1 MAVYTKL
8 QHEEVKQ
15 FLEQYNIND
24 LKSYQGIIE
33 GVENTNYLIKTSQQ
47 DYILTIY
54 EKRVDENDLPF
65 FIKLLS
71 NLSQNKFPCP
81 KPIANKDNQKIN
93 KIKNKNAAL
102 VTFLNGKSKTKVTS
116 EDCFEIGKITAQL
129 HEITKKFDIKR
140 KNNLSIE
147 SWEAILEKT
156 IQQKINLE
164 KSIIEKTKNYLGFLK
179 EKWPKDLPTGIIHA
193 DLFTD
198 NIFFTNNKV
207 SGIIDFYF
215 ACNDFFAYE
224 IAICLNSICFDNNS
238 TFNMTKAKNLIDGY
252 SSIRKLSDDEKK
264 YLPIL
269 SMGAAMRFFLTRLYD
284 FYHTDNKADVK
295 IKDPF
300 EYFKKLEFH
309 STIKSFNEYFIQ

>member
-8 QHEEVKQ
+8 EHEEVKQ

-24 LKSYQGIIE
+24 FKSYQGIIE

-71 NLSQNKFPCP
+71 SLSENKFPCP
-81 KPIANKDNQKIN
+81 KPIENKNNQKIN

-140 KNNLSIE
+140 KNKLSIE
-147 SWEAILEKT
+147 SWEAILDKT
-156 IQQKINLE
+156 IQQKNYLE

-179 EKWPKDLPTGIIHA
+179 EKWPKNLPTGIIHA

-198 NIFFTNNKV
+198 NIFFADNKV

-295 IKDPF
+295 IKDTF
-300 EYFKKLEFH
+300 
-309 STIKSFNEYFIQ
+309 

>member
-8 QHEEVKQ
+8 EHQEVRQ
-15 FLEQYNIND
+15 FLEQYNINNFKD
-24 LKSYQGIIE
+24 YKGITE
-33 GVENTNYLIKTSQQ
+33 GVENTNYLIKTSEQ

-54 EKRVDENDLPF
+54 EKRVDESDLPF

-71 NLSQNKFPCP
+71 YLSENKFPCP
-81 KPIANKDNQKIN
+81 KPIANKNNEKIN
-93 KIKNKNAAL
+93 RIKNKNAAL
-102 VTFLNGKSKTKVTS
+102 VTFLNGQSKNKITS
-116 EDCFEIGKITAQL
+116 EECFEIGKITAQL
-129 HEITKKFDIKR
+129 HEITKKFNINR

-147 SWEAILEKT
+147 NWESIFEKT
-156 IQQKINLE
+156 IKQKINLDE
-164 KSIIEKTKNYLGFLK
+164 SIIKKTKNYLNFLK
-179 EKWPKDLPTGIIHA
+179 DKWPKNLPQGIIHA
-193 DLFTD
+193 DLFPD

-224 IAICLNSICFDNNS
+224 IAICINSLCFDNNS

-252 SSIRKLSDDEKK
+252 TSIRTLSKDEKK

-300 EYFKKLEFH
+300 EYLKKIEFH
-309 STIKSFNEYFIQ
+309 STIKNFNEYFI

>member
-8 QHEEVKQ
+8 EHQEVRQ
-15 FLEQYNIND
+15 FLEQYNINNFKD
-24 LKSYQGIIE
+24 YKGITE
-33 GVENTNYLIKTSQQ
+33 GVENTNYLIKTSEQ

-71 NLSQNKFPCP
+71 YLSENKFPCP
-81 KPIANKDNQKIN
+81 KPIANKNNEKIN
-93 KIKNKNAAL
+93 RIKNKNAAL
-102 VTFLNGKSKTKVTS
+102 VTFLNGQSKNKITC
-116 EDCFEIGKITAQL
+116 EECFEIGKITAQL
-129 HEITKKFDIKR
+129 HEITKKFDINR

-147 SWEAILEKT
+147 NWESIFEKT
-156 IQQKINLE
+156 IKQKIDLDE
-164 KSIIEKTKNYLGFLK
+164 SIIKKTKNYLNFLK
-179 EKWPKDLPTGIIHA
+179 DKWPKNLPQGIIHA
-193 DLFTD
+193 DLFPD

-224 IAICLNSICFDNNS
+224 IAICINSLCFDNNS

-252 SSIRKLSDDEKK
+252 TSIRTLSEDEKK

-300 EYFKKLEFH
+300 EYLKKIEFH
-309 STIKSFNEYFIQ
+309 STIKNFNEYFI

>member
-8 QHEEVKQ
+8 AHQEVEQ
-15 FLEQYNIND
+15 FLEQYNINNFKD
-24 LKSYQGIIE
+24 YKGITE
-33 GVENTNYLIKTSQQ
+33 GVENTNYFIKTSQQ

-71 NLSQNKFPCP
+71 SLSDNRFPCP
-81 KPIANKDNQKIN
+81 KPIANKNNEKIN

-102 VTFLNGKSKTKVTS
+102 VTFLNGQSKNKITS

-129 HEITKKFDIKR
+129 HEITKKFDINR

-147 SWEAILEKT
+147 NWESIFEKT
-156 IQQKINLE
+156 IKQKIDLDE
-164 KSIIEKTKNYLGFLK
+164 SIIKKTKNYLNFLK
-179 EKWPKDLPTGIIHA
+179 DKWPKNLPQGIIHA
-193 DLFTD
+193 DLFPD

-224 IAICLNSICFDNNS
+224 IAICINSLCFDNNS

-252 SSIRKLSDDEKK
+252 TSIRTLSEDEKK

-300 EYFKKLEFH
+300 EYLKKIEFH
-309 STIKSFNEYFIQ
+309 STIKNFNEYFI

>member
-8 QHEEVKQ
+8 AHQEVEQ
-15 FLEQYNIND
+15 FLEQYNINNFKD
-24 LKSYQGIIE
+24 YKGITE
-33 GVENTNYLIKTSQQ
+33 GVENTNYFINTLEQ

-65 FIKLLS
+65 FINLLS
-71 NLSQNKFPCP
+71 NLSENKFPCP
-81 KPIANKDNQKIN
+81 KPIANKNNQKIN

-102 VTFLNGKSKTKVTS
+102 VTFLNGQSKNKITS
-116 EDCFEIGKITAQL
+116 DECFEIGKITAQL
-129 HEITKKFDIKR
+129 HEITKKFNVSR
-140 KNNLSIE
+140 KNNLSIK
-147 SWEAILEKT
+147 SWQNIFEKT
-156 IQQKINLE
+156 IKQKIDLE
-164 KSIIEKTKNYLGFLK
+164 ETIIKKTKNYLNFLK
-179 EKWPKDLPTGIIHA
+179 DNWPKNLPQGIIHA
-193 DLFTD
+193 DLFPD

-224 IAICLNSICFDNNS
+224 IAICINSICFDNNS

-252 SSIRKLSDDEKK
+252 SSVRTLSEDEKK

-300 EYFKKLEFH
+300 EYFKKIEFH
-309 STIKSFNEYFIQ
+309 STIKNFNEYFI

>member
-8 QHEEVKQ
+8 EHQEVRQ
-15 FLEQYNIND
+15 FLEQYNINNFKD
-24 LKSYQGIIE
+24 YKGITE
-33 GVENTNYLIKTSQQ
+33 GVENTNYLIKTSEQ

-71 NLSQNKFPCP
+71 YLSENKFPCP
-81 KPIANKDNQKIN
+81 KPIANKNNEKIN
-93 KIKNKNAAL
+93 RIKNKNAAL
-102 VTFLNGKSKTKVTS
+102 VTFLNGQSKNKITS
-116 EDCFEIGKITAQL
+116 EECFEIGKITAQL
-129 HEITKKFDIKR
+129 HEITKKFDINR

-147 SWEAILEKT
+147 NWESIFEKT
-156 IQQKINLE
+156 IKQKIDLDE
-164 KSIIEKTKNYLGFLK
+164 SIIKKTKNYLNFLK
-179 EKWPKDLPTGIIHA
+179 DKWPKNLPQGIIHA
-193 DLFTD
+193 DLFPD

-224 IAICLNSICFDNNS
+224 IAICINSLCFDNNS

-252 SSIRKLSDDEKK
+252 TSIRTLNEDEKK

-300 EYFKKLEFH
+300 EYLKKIEFH
-309 STIKSFNEYFIQ
+309 STIKNFNEYFI

>member
-8 QHEEVKQ
+8 EHQEVRQ
-15 FLEQYNIND
+15 FLEQYNINKFKD
-24 LKSYQGIIE
+24 YKGITE
-33 GVENTNYLIKTSQQ
+33 GVENTNYLIKTSEQ

-71 NLSQNKFPCP
+71 YLSENKFPCP
-81 KPIANKDNQKIN
+81 KPIANKNNEKIN
-93 KIKNKNAAL
+93 RIKNKNAAL
-102 VTFLNGKSKTKVTS
+102 VTFLNGQSKNKITS
-116 EDCFEIGKITAQL
+116 EECFEIGKITAQL
-129 HEITKKFDIKR
+129 HEITKKFDINR

-147 SWEAILEKT
+147 NWESIFEKT
-156 IQQKINLE
+156 IKQKIDLDE
-164 KSIIEKTKNYLGFLK
+164 SIIKKAKNYLNFLK
-179 EKWPKDLPTGIIHA
+179 DKWPKNLPQGIIHG
-193 DLFTD
+193 DLFPD

-224 IAICLNSICFDNNS
+224 IAICINSLCFDNNS

-252 SSIRKLSDDEKK
+252 TSIRTLSEDEKK

-300 EYFKKLEFH
+300 EYLKKIEFH
-309 STIKSFNEYFIQ
+309 STIKNFNEYFF

>member
-8 QHEEVKQ
+8 EHQEVEQ
-15 FLEQYNIND
+15 FLEQYNINNFKD
-24 LKSYQGIIE
+24 YKGITE
-33 GVENTNYLIKTSQQ
+33 GVENTNYFIKTSEQ

-71 NLSQNKFPCP
+71 SLSDNRFPCP
-81 KPIANKDNQKIN
+81 KPIANKKNEKIN

-102 VTFLNGKSKTKVTS
+102 VTFLNGQSKNKITS

-129 HEITKKFDIKR
+129 HEITKKFKISR

-147 SWEAILEKT
+147 SWQNIFEKT
-156 IQQKINLE
+156 IKKKIDLDE
-164 KSIIEKTKNYLGFLK
+164 SIIKKTNNYLSYLK
-179 EKWPKDLPTGIIHA
+179 GKWPKNLPEGIIHA
-193 DLFTD
+193 DLFPD
-198 NIFFTNNKV
+198 NIFFTKNKV

-252 SSIRKLSDDEKK
+252 SSIRALGEDEKK

-269 SMGAAMRFFLTRLYD
+269 CMGAAMRFFLTRLYD
-284 FYHTDNKADVK
+284 FYNTDNKADVK

-300 EYFKKLEFH
+300 EYFKKIEFH
-309 STIKSFNEYFIQ
+309 STIKNFNEYFI

>member
-8 QHEEVKQ
+8 KHQEVRQ
-15 FLEQYNIND
+15 FLEQYNINNFKD
-24 LKSYQGIIE
+24 YKGITE
-33 GVENTNYLIKTSQQ
+33 GVENTNYLIKTSEQ

-71 NLSQNKFPCP
+71 YLSENKFPCP
-81 KPIANKDNQKIN
+81 KPIANKNNEKIN
-93 KIKNKNAAL
+93 RIKNKNAAL
-102 VTFLNGKSKTKVTS
+102 VTFLNGQSKNKITS
-116 EDCFEIGKITAQL
+116 EECFEIGKITAQL
-129 HEITKKFDIKR
+129 HEITKKFDINR

-147 SWEAILEKT
+147 NWESIFEKT
-156 IQQKINLE
+156 IKQKIDLDE
-164 KSIIEKTKNYLGFLK
+164 SIIKKTKNYLNFLK
-179 EKWPKDLPTGIIHA
+179 DKWPKNLPQGIIHA
-193 DLFTD
+193 DLFPD

-224 IAICLNSICFDNNS
+224 IAICINSLCFDNNS

-252 SSIRKLSDDEKK
+252 TSIRTLSEDEKK

-300 EYFKKLEFH
+300 EYLKKIEFH
-309 STIKSFNEYFIQ
+309 STIENFNEYFI

>member
-8 QHEEVKQ
+8 EHQEVRQ
-15 FLEQYNIND
+15 FLEQYNINNFKD
-24 LKSYQGIIE
+24 YKGITE
-33 GVENTNYLIKTSQQ
+33 GVENTNYLIKTSEQ

-71 NLSQNKFPCP
+71 YLSENKFPCP
-81 KPIANKDNQKIN
+81 KPIANKNNEKIN
-93 KIKNKNAAL
+93 RIKNKNAAL
-102 VTFLNGKSKTKVTS
+102 VTFLNGQSKNKITS
-116 EDCFEIGKITAQL
+116 EECFEIGKITAQL
-129 HEITKKFDIKR
+129 HEITKKFDINR

-147 SWEAILEKT
+147 NWESIFEKT
-156 IQQKINLE
+156 IKQKIDLDE
-164 KSIIEKTKNYLGFLK
+164 SIIKKAKNYLNFLK
-179 EKWPKDLPTGIIHA
+179 DKWPKNLPQGIIHA
-193 DLFTD
+193 DLFPD

-224 IAICLNSICFDNNS
+224 IAICINSLCFDNNS

-252 SSIRKLSDDEKK
+252 TSIRTLSEDEKK

-300 EYFKKLEFH
+300 EYLKKIEFH
-309 STIKSFNEYFIQ
+309 STIKNFNEYFI

>member
-8 QHEEVKQ
+8 EHQEVEQ
-15 FLEQYNIND
+15 FLEQYNINNFKD
-24 LKSYQGIIE
+24 YKGITE
-33 GVENTNYLIKTSQQ
+33 GVENTNYFIKTSEQ

-71 NLSQNKFPCP
+71 SLSDNRFPCP
-81 KPIANKDNQKIN
+81 KPIANKNNEKIN

-102 VTFLNGKSKTKVTS
+102 VTFLNGQSKNKITS

-129 HEITKKFDIKR
+129 HEITKKFKISR

-147 SWEAILEKT
+147 SWQNIFEKT
-156 IQQKINLE
+156 IKKKIDLDE
-164 KSIIEKTKNYLGFLK
+164 SIIKKTNNYLNFLK
-179 EKWPKDLPTGIIHA
+179 DKWPKNLPEGIIHA
-193 DLFTD
+193 DLFPD
-198 NIFFTNNKV
+198 NIFFTKNKV

-252 SSIRKLSDDEKK
+252 SSIRALDENEKI

-269 SMGAAMRFFLTRLYD
+269 CMGAAMRFFLTRLYD

-300 EYFKKLEFH
+300 EYFKKIEFH
-309 STIKSFNEYFIQ
+309 STIKNFNEYFI

>member
-8 QHEEVKQ
+8 EHQEVRQ
-15 FLEQYNIND
+15 FLEQYNINNFKD
-24 LKSYQGIIE
+24 YKGITE
-33 GVENTNYLIKTSQQ
+33 GVENTNYLIKTSEQ

-71 NLSQNKFPCP
+71 YLSENKFPCP
-81 KPIANKDNQKIN
+81 KPIANKNNEKIN
-93 KIKNKNAAL
+93 RIKNKNAAL
-102 VTFLNGKSKTKVTS
+102 VTFLNGQSKNKITS
-116 EDCFEIGKITAQL
+116 EECFEIGKITAQL
-129 HEITKKFDIKR
+129 HEITKKFDINR

-147 SWEAILEKT
+147 NWGSIFEKT
-156 IQQKINLE
+156 IKQKIDLDE
-164 KSIIEKTKNYLGFLK
+164 SIIKKTKNYLNFLK
-179 EKWPKDLPTGIIHA
+179 DKWPKNLPQGIIHA
-193 DLFTD
+193 DLFPD

-224 IAICLNSICFDNNS
+224 IAICINSLCFDNNS

-252 SSIRKLSDDEKK
+252 TSIRTLSEDEKK

-300 EYFKKLEFH
+300 EYLKKIEFH
-309 STIKSFNEYFIQ
+309 STIKNFNEYFI

>member
-8 QHEEVKQ
+8 EHLEVKL
-15 FLEQYNIND
+15 FLEQYNISNFKD
-24 LKSYQGIIE
+24 YKGITE
-33 GVENTNYLIKTSQQ
+33 GVENTNYLIESSEQ

-54 EKRVDENDLPF
+54 EKRVDEKDLPF

-71 NLSQNKFPCP
+71 DLSDNSFPCP
-81 KPIANKDNQKIN
+81 KPIANKNNEKIN

-102 VTFLNGKSKTKVTS
+102 VTFLNGKSKNKITS
-116 EDCFEIGKITAQL
+116 EDCFEVGKIAAQL
-129 HEITKKFDIKR
+129 HKITKKFNINR

-147 SWEAILEKT
+147 NWQNIFEKT
-156 IQQKINLE
+156 IKQKIDLDE
-164 KSIIEKTKNYLGFLK
+164 SIIKKTRNYLNFLK
-179 EKWPKDLPTGIIHA
+179 DKWPKNLPQGIIHA
-193 DLFTD
+193 DLFPD
-198 NIFFTNNKV
+198 NIFFIDNKV

-224 IAICLNSICFDNNS
+224 IAICINSICFDNNS
-238 TFNMTKAKNLIDGY
+238 TFNMAKAKNLINGY
-252 SSIRKLSDDEKK
+252 SSIRTLTEDEKK

-300 EYFKKLEFH
+300 EYFKKIEFH
-309 STIKSFNEYFIQ
+309 STIKNFNEYFV

>member
-8 QHEEVKQ
+8 EHQEVRQ
-15 FLEQYNIND
+15 FLEQYNINNFKD
-24 LKSYQGIIE
+24 YKGITE
-33 GVENTNYLIKTSQQ
+33 GVENTNYLIKTSEQ

-71 NLSQNKFPCP
+71 YLSENKFPCP
-81 KPIANKDNQKIN
+81 KPIANKNNEKIN
-93 KIKNKNAAL
+93 RIKNKNAAL
-102 VTFLNGKSKTKVTS
+102 VTFLNGKSKNKITS
-116 EDCFEIGKITAQL
+116 EECFEIGKITAQL
-129 HEITKKFDIKR
+129 HEITKKFDINR

-147 SWEAILEKT
+147 NWDSIFEKT
-156 IQQKINLE
+156 IKQKIDLDE
-164 KSIIEKTKNYLGFLK
+164 SIIKKTKNYLNFLK
-179 EKWPKDLPTGIIHA
+179 DKWPKNLPQGIIHA
-193 DLFTD
+193 DLFPD
-198 NIFFTNNKV
+198 NIFFINNKV

-224 IAICLNSICFDNNS
+224 IAICINSLCFDNNS

-252 SSIRKLSDDEKK
+252 TSIRTLSEDEKK

-300 EYFKKLEFH
+300 EYLKKIEFH
-309 STIKSFNEYFIQ
+309 STIKNFNEYII

>member
-8 QHEEVKQ
+8 AHQEVEQ
-15 FLEQYNIND
+15 FLEQYNINNFKD
-24 LKSYQGIIE
+24 YKGITE
-33 GVENTNYLIKTSQQ
+33 GVENTNYFINTLEQ

-65 FIKLLS
+65 FINLLS
-71 NLSQNKFPCP
+71 NLSENKFPCP
-81 KPIANKDNQKIN
+81 KPIANKNNQKIN

-102 VTFLNGKSKTKVTS
+102 VTFLNGQSKNKITS
-116 EDCFEIGKITAQL
+116 DECFEIGKITAQL
-129 HEITKKFDIKR
+129 HEITKKFNVSR

-147 SWEAILEKT
+147 SWQNIFEKT
-156 IQQKINLE
+156 IKQKIDLDE
-164 KSIIEKTKNYLGFLK
+164 TIIKKTKNYLNFLK
-179 EKWPKDLPTGIIHA
+179 DNWPKNLPQGIIHA
-193 DLFTD
+193 DLFPD

-224 IAICLNSICFDNNS
+224 IAICINSICFDNNS

-252 SSIRKLSDDEKK
+252 SSIRTLGEDEKK
-264 YLPIL
+264 FLPIL
-269 SMGAAMRFFLTRLYD
+269 SMGAAMRFFLTRLHD
-284 FYHTDNKADVK
+284 FYHTDNKAEVK

-300 EYFKKLEFH
+300 EYFKKIEFH
-309 STIKSFNEYFIQ
+309 STIKNFNEYFI

>member
-8 QHEEVKQ
+8 EHQEVRQ
-15 FLEQYNIND
+15 FLEQYNINNFKD
-24 LKSYQGIIE
+24 YKGITE
-33 GVENTNYLIKTSQQ
+33 GVENTNYLIKTSEQ

-54 EKRVDENDLPF
+54 EKRVNENDLPF

-71 NLSQNKFPCP
+71 YLSENKFPCP
-81 KPIANKDNQKIN
+81 KPIANKNNEKIN
-93 KIKNKNAAL
+93 RIKNKNAAL
-102 VTFLNGKSKTKVTS
+102 VTFLNGQSKNKITS
-116 EDCFEIGKITAQL
+116 EECFEIGKITAQL
-129 HEITKKFDIKR
+129 HEITKKFDINR

-147 SWEAILEKT
+147 NWDSIFEKT
-156 IQQKINLE
+156 IKQKIDLDE
-164 KSIIEKTKNYLGFLK
+164 SIIKKTKNYLNFLK
-179 EKWPKDLPTGIIHA
+179 DKWPKNLPQGIIHA
-193 DLFTD
+193 DLFPD
-198 NIFFTNNKV
+198 NIFFANNKV

-224 IAICLNSICFDNNS
+224 IAICINSLCFDNNS

-252 SSIRKLSDDEKK
+252 TSIRTLSEDEKK

-300 EYFKKLEFH
+300 EYLKKIEFH
-309 STIKSFNEYFIQ
+309 STIKNFNEYFI

>member
-8 QHEEVKQ
+8 EHQEVRQ
-15 FLEQYNIND
+15 FLEQYNINNFKD
-24 LKSYQGIIE
+24 YKGITE
-33 GVENTNYLIKTSQQ
+33 GVENTNYLIKTSEQ

-71 NLSQNKFPCP
+71 YLSENKFPCP
-81 KPIANKDNQKIN
+81 KPIANKNNEKIN
-93 KIKNKNAAL
+93 RIKNKNAAL
-102 VTFLNGKSKTKVTS
+102 VTFLNGQSKNKITS
-116 EDCFEIGKITAQL
+116 EECFEIGKITAQL
-129 HEITKKFDIKR
+129 HEITKKFDINR

-147 SWEAILEKT
+147 NWESIFEKT
-156 IQQKINLE
+156 IKQKIDLDE
-164 KSIIEKTKNYLGFLK
+164 SIIKKTKNYLNFLK
-179 EKWPKDLPTGIIHA
+179 DKWPKNLPQGIIHA
-193 DLFTD
+193 DLFPD
-198 NIFFTNNKV
+198 IIFFTNNKV

-224 IAICLNSICFDNNS
+224 IAICINSLCFDNNS

-252 SSIRKLSDDEKK
+252 TSIRTLSEDEKK

-300 EYFKKLEFH
+300 EYLKKIEFH
-309 STIKSFNEYFIQ
+309 STIKNFNEYFI

>member
-8 QHEEVKQ
+8 AHQEVEQ
-15 FLEQYNIND
+15 FLEQYNINNFKD
-24 LKSYQGIIE
+24 YKGITE
-33 GVENTNYLIKTSQQ
+33 GVENTNYFINTLEQ

-65 FIKLLS
+65 FINLLS
-71 NLSQNKFPCP
+71 NLSENKFPCP
-81 KPIANKDNQKIN
+81 KPIANKNNQKIN

-102 VTFLNGKSKTKVTS
+102 VTFLNGQSKNKITS
-116 EDCFEIGKITAQL
+116 DECFEIGKITAQL
-129 HEITKKFDIKR
+129 HEITKKFNVSR

-147 SWEAILEKT
+147 SWQNIFEKT
-156 IQQKINLE
+156 IKQKIDLDE
-164 KSIIEKTKNYLGFLK
+164 TIIKKTKNYLNFLK
-179 EKWPKDLPTGIIHA
+179 DNWPKNLPQGIIHA
-193 DLFTD
+193 DLFPD

-224 IAICLNSICFDNNS
+224 IAICINSICFDNNS

-252 SSIRKLSDDEKK
+252 SSVRTLSEDEKK

-300 EYFKKLEFH
+300 EYFKKIEFH
-309 STIKSFNEYFIQ
+309 STIKNFNEYFI

>member
-8 QHEEVKQ
+8 EHQEVRQ
-15 FLEQYNIND
+15 FLEQYNINNFKD
-24 LKSYQGIIE
+24 YKGITE
-33 GVENTNYLIKTSQQ
+33 GVENTNYLIKTSEQ

-71 NLSQNKFPCP
+71 YLSENKFPCP
-81 KPIANKDNQKIN
+81 KPIANKNNEKIN
-93 KIKNKNAAL
+93 RIKNKNAAL
-102 VTFLNGKSKTKVTS
+102 VTFLNGQSKNKITS
-116 EDCFEIGKITAQL
+116 EECFEIGKITAQL
-129 HEITKKFDIKR
+129 HEITKKFDINR

-147 SWEAILEKT
+147 NWDSIFEKT
-156 IQQKINLE
+156 IKQKIDLDE
-164 KSIIEKTKNYLGFLK
+164 SIIKKTKNYLNFLK
-179 EKWPKDLPTGIIHA
+179 DKWPKNLPQGIIHA
-193 DLFTD
+193 DLFPD

-224 IAICLNSICFDNNS
+224 IAICINSLCFDNNS

-252 SSIRKLSDDEKK
+252 TSIRTLSEDEKK

-300 EYFKKLEFH
+300 EYLKKIEFH
-309 STIKSFNEYFIQ
+309 STIENFNEYFI

>member
-8 QHEEVKQ
+8 EHQEVRQ
-15 FLEQYNIND
+15 FLEQYNINNFKD
-24 LKSYQGIIE
+24 YKGITE
-33 GVENTNYLIKTSQQ
+33 GVENTNYLIKTSEQ

-71 NLSQNKFPCP
+71 YLSENKFPCP
-81 KPIANKDNQKIN
+81 KPIANKNNEKIN
-93 KIKNKNAAL
+93 RIKNKNAAL
-102 VTFLNGKSKTKVTS
+102 VTFLNGQSKNKITS
-116 EDCFEIGKITAQL
+116 EECFEIGKITAQL
-129 HEITKKFDIKR
+129 HEITKKFDINR

-147 SWEAILEKT
+147 NWDSIFEKT
-156 IQQKINLE
+156 IKQKIDLDE
-164 KSIIEKTKNYLGFLK
+164 SIIKKTKNYLNFLK
-179 EKWPKDLPTGIIHA
+179 DKWPKNLPQGIIHA
-193 DLFTD
+193 DLFPD

-224 IAICLNSICFDNNS
+224 IAICINSLCFDNNS

-252 SSIRKLSDDEKK
+252 TSIRTLSEDEKK
-264 YLPIL
+264 YLPIR

-300 EYFKKLEFH
+300 EYLKKIEFH
-309 STIKSFNEYFIQ
+309 STIKNFNEYFI

>member
-8 QHEEVKQ
+8 AHQEVEQ
-15 FLEQYNIND
+15 FLEQYNINNFKD
-24 LKSYQGIIE
+24 YKGITE
-33 GVENTNYLIKTSQQ
+33 GVENTNYFINTLEQ

-65 FIKLLS
+65 FINLLS
-71 NLSQNKFPCP
+71 NLSENKFPCP
-81 KPIANKDNQKIN
+81 KPIANKNNEKIN

-102 VTFLNGKSKTKVTS
+102 VTFLNGQSKNKITS
-116 EDCFEIGKITAQL
+116 EECFEIGKITAQL
-129 HEITKKFDIKR
+129 HEITKKFNVSR

-147 SWEAILEKT
+147 SWQNIFEKT
-156 IQQKINLE
+156 IKKKIDLDE
-164 KSIIEKTKNYLGFLK
+164 TIIKKTKNYLNFLK
-179 EKWPKDLPTGIIHA
+179 DNWPKNLPQGIIHA
-193 DLFTD
+193 DLFPD
-198 NIFFTNNKV
+198 NIFFTKNKV

-224 IAICLNSICFDNNS
+224 IAICINSICFDNNS

-252 SSIRKLSDDEKK
+252 SSIRTLSEEEKK
-264 YLPIL
+264 FLPIL
-269 SMGAAMRFFLTRLYD
+269 SMGAAMRFFLTRLHD

-300 EYFKKLEFH
+300 EYFKKIEFH
-309 STIKSFNEYFIQ
+309 STIKNFNEYFI

>member
-8 QHEEVKQ
+8 KHQEVRQ
-15 FLEQYNIND
+15 FLEQYNINNFKD
-24 LKSYQGIIE
+24 YKGITE
-33 GVENTNYLIKTSQQ
+33 GVENTNYLIKTSEQ

-71 NLSQNKFPCP
+71 YLSENKFPCP
-81 KPIANKDNQKIN
+81 KPIANKNNEKIN
-93 KIKNKNAAL
+93 RIKNKNAAL
-102 VTFLNGKSKTKVTS
+102 VTFLNGQSKNKITS
-116 EDCFEIGKITAQL
+116 EECFEIGKITAQL
-129 HEITKKFDIKR
+129 HEITKKFNINR

-147 SWEAILEKT
+147 NWDSIFEKT
-156 IQQKINLE
+156 IKQKIDLDE
-164 KSIIEKTKNYLGFLK
+164 SIIKKTKNYLNFLK
-179 EKWPKDLPTGIIHA
+179 DKWPKNLPQGIIHA
-193 DLFTD
+193 DLFPD

-224 IAICLNSICFDNNS
+224 IAICINSLCFDNNS

-252 SSIRKLSDDEKK
+252 TSIRTLSEDEKK

-300 EYFKKLEFH
+300 EYLKKIEFH
-309 STIKSFNEYFIQ
+309 STIKNFNEYFI

>member
-8 QHEEVKQ
+8 EHQEVRQ
-15 FLEQYNIND
+15 FLEQYNINNFKD
-24 LKSYQGIIE
+24 YKGITE
-33 GVENTNYLIKTSQQ
+33 GVENTNYLIKTSEQ

-71 NLSQNKFPCP
+71 YLSENKFPCP
-81 KPIANKDNQKIN
+81 KPIANKNNEKIN
-93 KIKNKNAAL
+93 RIKNKNAAL
-102 VTFLNGKSKTKVTS
+102 VTFLNGQSKNKITS
-116 EDCFEIGKITAQL
+116 EECFEIGKITAQL
-129 HEITKKFDIKR
+129 HEITKKFDINR

-147 SWEAILEKT
+147 NWESIFEKT
-156 IQQKINLE
+156 IKQKIDLDE
-164 KSIIEKTKNYLGFLK
+164 SIIKKTKNYLNFLK
-179 EKWPKDLPTGIIHA
+179 DKWPKNLPQGIIHA
-193 DLFTD
+193 DLFPD

-224 IAICLNSICFDNNS
+224 IAICINSLCFDNNS

-252 SSIRKLSDDEKK
+252 TSIRNLSEDEKK

-284 FYHTDNKADVK
+284 FYHTDNKANVK

-300 EYFKKLEFH
+300 EYLKKIEFH
-309 STIKSFNEYFIQ
+309 STIKNFNEYFI

>member
-8 QHEEVKQ
+8 EHQEVRQ
-15 FLEQYNIND
+15 FLEQYNINNFKD
-24 LKSYQGIIE
+24 YKGITE
-33 GVENTNYLIKTSQQ
+33 GVENTNYLIKTSEQ

-71 NLSQNKFPCP
+71 YLSENKFPCP
-81 KPIANKDNQKIN
+81 KPIANKNNEKIN
-93 KIKNKNAAL
+93 RIKNKNAAL
-102 VTFLNGKSKTKVTS
+102 VTFLNGQSKNKITS
-116 EDCFEIGKITAQL
+116 EECFEIGKITAQL
-129 HEITKKFDIKR
+129 HEITKKFDINR

-147 SWEAILEKT
+147 NWESIFEKT
-156 IQQKINLE
+156 IKQKIDLDE
-164 KSIIEKTKNYLGFLK
+164 SIIKKTKNYLNFLK
-179 EKWPKDLPTGIIHA
+179 DKWPKNLPQGIIHA
-193 DLFTD
+193 DLFPD

-224 IAICLNSICFDNNS
+224 IAICINSLCFDNNS

-252 SSIRKLSDDEKK
+252 TSIRTLSEDEKK
-264 YLPIL
+264 YLPTL

-300 EYFKKLEFH
+300 EYLKKIEFH
-309 STIKSFNEYFIQ
+309 STIKNFNEYFI

>member
-8 QHEEVKQ
+8 EHKEVDR
-15 FLEQYNIND
+15 FLEQYNINNFKD
-24 LKSYQGIIE
+24 FKEITE
-33 GVENTNYLIKTSQQ
+33 GVENTNYLIKTLGQ

-71 NLSQNKFPCP
+71 ILSENNFPCP
-81 KPIANKDNQKIN
+81 KPIPNKNNEKIN

-102 VTFLNGKSKTKVTS
+102 VTFLNGHSKTRITT

-129 HEITKKFDIKR
+129 HEITKKFNIYR

-147 SWEAILEKT
+147 SWQSIFDK
-156 IQQKINLE
+156 IIKQKIDLDE
-164 KSIIEKTKNYLGFLK
+164 SIIKKTKNYLNFLK
-179 EKWPKDLPTGIIHA
+179 DKWPKELPQGIIHA
-193 DLFTD
+193 DLFPD

-252 SSIRKLSDDEKK
+252 SSTRELSENEKK

-284 FYHTDNKADVK
+284 FYHTDNKANVK

-300 EYFKKLEFH
+300 EYLKKIEFH
-309 STIKSFNEYFIQ
+309 STIKNFNEYFI

>member
-8 QHEEVKQ
+8 EHLEVKL
-15 FLEQYNIND
+15 FLEQYNISNFKD
-24 LKSYQGIIE
+24 YKGITE
-33 GVENTNYLIKTSQQ
+33 GVENTNYLIKSSEQ

-54 EKRVDENDLPF
+54 EKRVDEKDLPF

-71 NLSQNKFPCP
+71 DLSDNNFPCP
-81 KPIANKDNQKIN
+81 KPIANKNNEKIN

-102 VTFLNGKSKTKVTS
+102 VTFLNGKSKNKITS
-116 EDCFEIGKITAQL
+116 EDCFEVGKIAAQL
-129 HEITKKFDIKR
+129 HKITKKFNINR

-147 SWEAILEKT
+147 NWQNIFEKT
-156 IQQKINLE
+156 IKQKIDLDE
-164 KSIIEKTKNYLGFLK
+164 SIIKKTRNYLNFLK
-179 EKWPKDLPTGIIHA
+179 DKWPKNLPQGIIHA
-193 DLFTD
+193 DLFPD
-198 NIFFTNNKV
+198 NIFFIDNKV

-224 IAICLNSICFDNNS
+224 IAICINSICFDNNS
-238 TFNMTKAKNLIDGY
+238 TFNIAKAKNLINGY
-252 SSIRKLSDDEKK
+252 SSIRTLTEDEKK

-300 EYFKKLEFH
+300 EYFKKIEFH
-309 STIKSFNEYFIQ
+309 STIKNFNEYFV

>member
-8 QHEEVKQ
+8 AHQEVEQ
-15 FLEQYNIND
+15 FLEQYNINNFKD
-24 LKSYQGIIE
+24 YKGITE
-33 GVENTNYLIKTSQQ
+33 GVENTNYFINTLEQ

-65 FIKLLS
+65 FINLLS
-71 NLSQNKFPCP
+71 NLSENKFPCP
-81 KPIANKDNQKIN
+81 KPIANKNNEKIN

-102 VTFLNGKSKTKVTS
+102 VTFLNGQSKNKITS
-116 EDCFEIGKITAQL
+116 EECFEIGKITAQL
-129 HEITKKFDIKR
+129 HEITKKFNISR

-147 SWEAILEKT
+147 SWQNIFEK
-156 IQQKINLE
+156 IVKQKIDLDEN
-164 KSIIEKTKNYLGFLK
+164 IIKKTKSYLNFLK
-179 EKWPKDLPTGIIHA
+179 DKWPKNLPQGIIHA
-193 DLFTD
+193 DLFPD
-198 NIFFTNNKV
+198 NIFFTKNKV

-224 IAICLNSICFDNNS
+224 IAICINSICFDNNS

-252 SSIRKLSDDEKK
+252 SSIRALGENEKK

-269 SMGAAMRFFLTRLYD
+269 CMGAAMRFFLTRLYD
-284 FYHTDNKADVK
+284 FYNTDNKADVK

-300 EYFKKLEFH
+300 EYFKKIEFH
-309 STIKSFNEYFIQ
+309 STIKNFNEYFI

>member
-8 QHEEVKQ
+8 EHQEVRQ
-15 FLEQYNIND
+15 FLEQYNINNFKD
-24 LKSYQGIIE
+24 YKGITE
-33 GVENTNYLIKTSQQ
+33 GVENTNYLIKTSEQ

-71 NLSQNKFPCP
+71 SLSENRFPCP
-81 KPIANKDNQKIN
+81 KPIANKNNEKIN

-102 VTFLNGKSKTKVTS
+102 VTFLNGQSKNKITS
-116 EDCFEIGKITAQL
+116 EECFEIGKITAQL
-129 HEITKKFDIKR
+129 HEITKKFDINR

-147 SWEAILEKT
+147 NWESIFEKT
-156 IQQKINLE
+156 IKQKIDLDE
-164 KSIIEKTKNYLGFLK
+164 SIIKKTKNYLNFLK
-179 EKWPKDLPTGIIHA
+179 DKWPKNLPQGIIHA
-193 DLFTD
+193 DLFPD

-224 IAICLNSICFDNNS
+224 IAICINSLCFDNNS

-252 SSIRKLSDDEKK
+252 TSIRTLSEDEKK

-300 EYFKKLEFH
+300 EYLKKIEFH
-309 STIKSFNEYFIQ
+309 STIKNFNEYFI

>member
-8 QHEEVKQ
+8 AHQEVEQ
-15 FLEQYNIND
+15 FLEQYNINNFKD
-24 LKSYQGIIE
+24 YKGITE
-33 GVENTNYLIKTSQQ
+33 GVENTNYFINTLEQ

-65 FIKLLS
+65 FINLLS
-71 NLSQNKFPCP
+71 NLSENKFPCP
-81 KPIANKDNQKIN
+81 KPIANKNNQKIN

-102 VTFLNGKSKTKVTS
+102 VTFLNGQSKNKITS
-116 EDCFEIGKITAQL
+116 NECFEIGKITAQL
-129 HEITKKFDIKR
+129 HEITKKFNVSR

-147 SWEAILEKT
+147 SWQNIFEKT
-156 IQQKINLE
+156 IKQKIDLDE
-164 KSIIEKTKNYLGFLK
+164 TIIKKTKNYLNFLK
-179 EKWPKDLPTGIIHA
+179 DNWPKNLPQGIIHA
-193 DLFTD
+193 DLFPD

-224 IAICLNSICFDNNS
+224 IAICINSICFDNNS

-252 SSIRKLSDDEKK
+252 SSVRTLSEDEKK

-300 EYFKKLEFH
+300 EYFKKIEFH
-309 STIKSFNEYFIQ
+309 STIKNFNEYFI

>member
-8 QHEEVKQ
+8 EHQEVRQ
-15 FLEQYNIND
+15 FLEQYNINNFKD
-24 LKSYQGIIE
+24 YKGITE
-33 GVENTNYLIKTSQQ
+33 GVENTNYLIKTSEQ

-54 EKRVDENDLPF
+54 EKRVNENDLPF

-71 NLSQNKFPCP
+71 YLSENKFPCP
-81 KPIANKDNQKIN
+81 KPIANKNNEKIN
-93 KIKNKNAAL
+93 RIKNKNAAL
-102 VTFLNGKSKTKVTS
+102 VTFLNGQSKNKITS
-116 EDCFEIGKITAQL
+116 EECFEIGKITAQL
-129 HEITKKFDIKR
+129 HEITKKFNINR

-147 SWEAILEKT
+147 NWDSIFEKT
-156 IQQKINLE
+156 IKQKIDLDE
-164 KSIIEKTKNYLGFLK
+164 SIIKKTKNYLNFLK
-179 EKWPKDLPTGIIHA
+179 DKWPKNLPQGIIHA
-193 DLFTD
+193 DLFPD
-198 NIFFTNNKV
+198 NIFFTNKEV

-224 IAICLNSICFDNNS
+224 IAICINSLCFDNNS

-252 SSIRKLSDDEKK
+252 TSIRNLSEDEKK

-300 EYFKKLEFH
+300 EYFKKIEFH
-309 STIKSFNEYFIQ
+309 STIKNFNEYFI

>member
-8 QHEEVKQ
+8 EHQEVRQ
-15 FLEQYNIND
+15 FLEQYNINN
-24 LKSYQGIIE
+24 LKDYKGITE
-33 GVENTNYLIKTSQQ
+33 GVENTNYLIKTSEQ

-65 FIKLLS
+65 FINLLS
-71 NLSQNKFPCP
+71 NLSENKFPCP
-81 KPIANKDNQKIN
+81 KPIANKNNEKIN

-102 VTFLNGKSKTKVTS
+102 VTFLSGQSKNKITS
-116 EDCFEIGKITAQL
+116 EECFEIGKITAQL
-129 HEITKKFDIKR
+129 HEITKKFNVSR

-147 SWEAILEKT
+147 SWQNIFEKT
-156 IQQKINLE
+156 IKQKIDLDE
-164 KSIIEKTKNYLGFLK
+164 TIIKKTNNYLNFLK
-179 EKWPKDLPTGIIHA
+179 DNWPKNLPQGIIHA
-193 DLFTD
+193 DLFPD

-224 IAICLNSICFDNNS
+224 IAICINSICFDNNS

-252 SSIRKLSDDEKK
+252 SSVRTLSEDEKK

-300 EYFKKLEFH
+300 EYLKKIEFH
-309 STIKSFNEYFIQ
+309 STIKNFNEYFI

>member
-8 QHEEVKQ
+8 EHLEVKL
-15 FLEQYNIND
+15 FLEQYNISNFKD
-24 LKSYQGIIE
+24 YKGITE
-33 GVENTNYLIKTSQQ
+33 GVENTNYLIKSSEQ

-54 EKRVDENDLPF
+54 EKRVDEKDLPF

-71 NLSQNKFPCP
+71 DLSDNNFPCP
-81 KPIANKDNQKIN
+81 KPIANKNNEKIN

-102 VTFLNGKSKTKVTS
+102 VTFLNGKSKNKITS
-116 EDCFEIGKITAQL
+116 EDCFEVGKIAAQL
-129 HEITKKFDIKR
+129 HKITKKFNINR

-147 SWEAILEKT
+147 NWQNIFEKT
-156 IQQKINLE
+156 IKQKIDLDE
-164 KSIIEKTKNYLGFLK
+164 SIIKKTRNYLNFLK
-179 EKWPKDLPTGIIHA
+179 DKWPKNLPQGIIHA
-193 DLFTD
+193 DLFPD
-198 NIFFTNNKV
+198 NIFFIDNKV

-215 ACNDFFAYE
+215 ACNDLFAYE
-224 IAICLNSICFDNNS
+224 IAICINSICFDNNS
-238 TFNMTKAKNLIDGY
+238 TFNMAKAKNLINGY
-252 SSIRKLSDDEKK
+252 SSIRTLTEDEKK

-300 EYFKKLEFH
+300 EYFKKIEFH
-309 STIKSFNEYFIQ
+309 STIKNFNEYFV

>member
-8 QHEEVKQ
+8 ERQEVEQ
-15 FLEQYNIND
+15 FLEQYNINNFKD
-24 LKSYQGIIE
+24 FKGIME
-33 GVENTNYLIKTSQQ
+33 GVENTNYLIKTSEQ

-71 NLSQNKFPCP
+71 SLSENKFPCP
-81 KPIANKDNQKIN
+81 KPIANKNNEKIN

-102 VTFLNGKSKTKVTS
+102 VTFLNGKSKNKITS

-129 HEITKKFDIKR
+129 HEITKKFKISR

-147 SWEAILEKT
+147 SWQNIFEKT
-156 IQQKINLE
+156 IKKKIDLDE
-164 KSIIEKTKNYLGFLK
+164 SIIKKTNNYLSYLK
-179 EKWPKDLPTGIIHA
+179 GKWPKNLPEGIIHA
-193 DLFTD
+193 DLFPD
-198 NIFFTNNKV
+198 NIFFTKNKV

-224 IAICLNSICFDNNS
+224 IAICLNSVCFDNNS

-252 SSIRKLSDDEKK
+252 SSIRALGEDEKK

-269 SMGAAMRFFLTRLYD
+269 CMGAAMRFFLTRLYD
-284 FYHTDNKADVK
+284 FYNTDNKADVK

-300 EYFKKLEFH
+300 EYFKKIEFH
-309 STIKSFNEYFIQ
+309 STIKNFNEYFI

>member
-8 QHEEVKQ
+8 EHQEVRQ
-15 FLEQYNIND
+15 FLEQYNINNFKD
-24 LKSYQGIIE
+24 YKGITE
-33 GVENTNYLIKTSQQ
+33 GVENTNYLIKTSEQ

-71 NLSQNKFPCP
+71 YLSENKFPCP
-81 KPIANKDNQKIN
+81 KPIANKNNEKIN
-93 KIKNKNAAL
+93 RIKNKNAAL
-102 VTFLNGKSKTKVTS
+102 VTFLNGQSKNKITS
-116 EDCFEIGKITAQL
+116 EECFEIGKITAQL
-129 HEITKKFDIKR
+129 HEITKKFDINR

-147 SWEAILEKT
+147 NWESIFEKT
-156 IQQKINLE
+156 IKQKIDLDE
-164 KSIIEKTKNYLGFLK
+164 SIIKKAKNYLNFLK
-179 EKWPKDLPTGIIHA
+179 DKWPKNLPQGIIHG
-193 DLFTD
+193 DLFPD

-224 IAICLNSICFDNNS
+224 IAICINSLCFDNNS

-252 SSIRKLSDDEKK
+252 TSIRTLSEDEKK

-300 EYFKKLEFH
+300 EYLKKIEFH
-309 STIKSFNEYFIQ
+309 STIKNFNEYFI

>member
-8 QHEEVKQ
+8 EHKEVDR
-15 FLEQYNIND
+15 FLEQYNINNFKD
-24 LKSYQGIIE
+24 FKEITE
-33 GVENTNYLIKTSQQ
+33 GVENTNYLIKTLGQ

-71 NLSQNKFPCP
+71 ILSENNFPCP
-81 KPIANKDNQKIN
+81 KPIPNKNNEKIN

-102 VTFLNGKSKTKVTS
+102 VTFLNGHSKTRITI

-129 HEITKKFDIKR
+129 HEITKKFNIYR

-147 SWEAILEKT
+147 SWQSIFDK
-156 IQQKINLE
+156 IIKQKIDLNE
-164 KSIIEKTKNYLGFLK
+164 SIIKKTKNYLNFLK
-179 EKWPKDLPTGIIHA
+179 DKWPKELPQGIIHA
-193 DLFTD
+193 DLFPD

-252 SSIRKLSDDEKK
+252 SSTRELSEDEKK

-284 FYHTDNKADVK
+284 FYHTDNKANVK

-300 EYFKKLEFH
+300 EYLKKIEFH
-309 STIKSFNEYFIQ
+309 STIKNFNEYFI